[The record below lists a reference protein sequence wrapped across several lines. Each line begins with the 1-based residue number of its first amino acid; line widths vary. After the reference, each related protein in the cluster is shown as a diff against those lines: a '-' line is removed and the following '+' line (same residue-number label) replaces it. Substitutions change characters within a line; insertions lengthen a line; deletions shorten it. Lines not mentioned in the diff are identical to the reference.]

1 MAYLYLSAPSSAARY
16 ADSYAPSVFCRIF
29 STRSLDLLYK
39 IPFFKK
45 NEFKL
50 DRYLR
55 YFKYVVLGLFV
66 LLLPFCFKLTPFFC
80 KYICPSGTVAG
91 IWLAAA
97 DKQVAGQLG
106 PLFSLKLVI
115 LGLILVASLIIYRP
129 FCKYICPLGAIY
141 GFFNRIALYRMHL
154 DTSKCVGCNACAKAC
169 KMNINPSVNP
179 NSCECI
185 RCGDCVR
192 ECPQNA
198 LKMGV
203 VLKGS
208 DEKVSFSRTGK
219 KDQ

>member
-1 MAYLYLSAPSSAARY
+1 MLSFILGHTDTIHWWNI
-16 ADSYAPSVFCRIF
+16 ADFIVAIAFVYILVWG
-29 STRSLDLLYK
+29 RSNKL
-39 IPFFKK
+39 FKK

-50 DRYLR
+50 DKYLR
-55 YFKYVVLGLFV
+55 YFKYVVLALFV
-66 LLLPFCFKLTPFFC
+66 MLLPFCFKLTPFFC

-115 LGLILVASLIIYRP
+115 LGLILVASLIVYRP

-141 GFFNRIALYRMHL
+141 GFFNRISLYRMHL
-154 DTSKCVGCNACAKAC
+154 DTSKCVNCNACAKAC

-185 RCGDCVR
+185 RCGDCVNA
-192 ECPQNA
+192 CPHKA
-198 LKMGV
+198 LRMGV
-203 VLKGS
+203 ASKAS
-208 DEKVSFSRTGK
+208 EKAARCR
-219 KDQ
+219 